1 MVSTASSS
9 SSSSS
14 SSSNKEHDITQD
26 LPNSGQGNQGATR
39 PLEYEIILKV
49 LPFLLKLIR

>member
-1 MVSTASSS
+1 MVSTA
-9 SSSSS
+9 SS

-39 PLEYEIILKV
+39 PLEYEIIVKV
-49 LPFLLKLIR
+49 LPFLLKVIR

>member
-1 MVSTASSS
+1 MVSTA
-9 SSSSS
+9 SSSS